1 MALPPVARRA
11 MWPAVLAVLVCGVLF
26 LGVFPTRTFL
36 DQRRTEASAERRL
49 TELDE
54 RRLALDAR
62 AEALRG
68 DEEIERLAREQYGL
82 ARPGEE
88 IYRVLPPA
96 GDPLAIPD
104 TWPFDRLEQR
114 IDP

>member
-1 MALPPVARRA
+1 
-11 MWPAVLAVLVCGVLF
+11 MWPAVLAVLACGVLF

-49 TELDE
+49 AELDE
-54 RRLALDAR
+54 QRLALRAR
-62 AEALRG
+62 AEALQG

-104 TWPFDRLEQR
+104 TWPFNRLEQR
-114 IDP
+114 LDP

>member
-1 MALPPVARRA
+1 
-11 MWPAVLAVLVCGVLF
+11 MWPAALAVLVCGVLF

-36 DQRRTEASAERRL
+36 DQRRTEATAERRL
-49 TELDE
+49 AELDE
-54 RRLALDAR
+54 ERVALQERVD
-62 AEALRG
+62 ALRS
-68 DEEIERLAREQYGL
+68 DEEIERLARQQYGL

-104 TWPFDRLEQR
+104 AWPFNRLEQR